1 MKKLFGYSSNIA
13 MSNYLLSLKL
23 NKTYSIVNWEQ
34 IKQRYQEEIYIL
46 ESLSKDIEID
56 FSKISHG
63 AIGKILT
70 CVDFLDEN
78 QSLRWEDIETT
89 DTIVIFLLSMN
100 LLNINLSKFYSC
112 QFHFLH
118 YFKRLHALS
127 IDVTQYS
134 PSYLERENIYELDH
148 EEGFKEL
155 GTDMI
160 EDMGLEAFPIDEEE
174 HEKLSTLFDIPL
186 KEIQEAA
193 EDTWGAIAETI
204 DGISPKHKEKI
215 SILLDCYPVRYSYQ
229 IDEESLYLYYG
240 EEPLYG
246 PYKFEMLLDL
256 LETIYTQGETTNE
269 DSSNI

>member
-1 MKKLFGYSSNIA
+1 MKKLFNYSSNVA

-70 CVDFLDEN
+70 CVDFLDKN

-118 YFKRLHALS
+118 YFDGVA
-127 IDVTQYS
+127 
-134 PSYLERENIYELDH
+134 
-148 EEGFKEL
+148 
-155 GTDMI
+155 
-160 EDMGLEAFPIDEEE
+160 
-174 HEKLSTLFDIPL
+174 KL
-186 KEIQEAA
+186 
-193 EDTWGAIAETI
+193 
-204 DGISPKHKEKI
+204 
-215 SILLDCYPVRYSYQ
+215 
-229 IDEESLYLYYG
+229 
-240 EEPLYG
+240 
-246 PYKFEMLLDL
+246 
-256 LETIYTQGETTNE
+256 
-269 DSSNI
+269 

>member
-1 MKKLFGYSSNIA
+1 MKKLFHYDLNFSISY
-13 MSNYLLSLKL
+13 YLHALRL
-23 NKTYSIVNWEQ
+23 NKHHCIVNLEQ

-56 FSKISHG
+56 FNKISHE

-70 CVDFLDEN
+70 CVDFLDAS
-78 QSLRWEDIETT
+78 QTLSWKDIEST

-100 LLNINLSKFYSC
+100 LLHINLSCFYPC
-112 QFHFLH
+112 QFHYLH
-118 YFKRLHALS
+118 YFKRMHSLS
-127 IDVTQYS
+127 INVIQYS
-134 PSYLERENIYELDH
+134 PMYLDQENIYELDH
-148 EEGFKEL
+148 EEEFVEL

-160 EDMGLEAFPIDEEE
+160 EEMGLEAFPIEEE
-174 HEKLSTLFDIPL
+174 EYETLSTLFDIPL
-186 KEIQEAA
+186 NEIKKVA

-215 SILLDCYPVRYSYQ
+215 SKLLDCYPVKYSYQ

-256 LETIYTQGETTNE
+256 LETIYTQGETKNE
-269 DSSNI
+269 DNSNI